1 MVSGDNGACL
11 HGLKIWSRVIMA
23 LVLIVENMVS
33 GNNGVC
39 SHGSKLRSQVIMAL
53 VYMV

>member
-1 MVSGDNGACL
+1 M
-11 HGLKIWSRVIMA
+11 IMA

-39 SHGSKLRSQVIMAL
+39 SHGLKLRSQVIMAL
-53 VYMV
+53 VDMV